1 MFKMVEMTV
10 SEEKATIEYLKSII
24 EAIEKDE
31 NYDKVRLNRDVKHLH
46 RCIKEKDFNEFI

>member
-10 SEEKATIEYLKSII
+10 SEEKATIEYLKSVI

-31 NYDKVRLNRDVKHLH
+31 NYDKVRLNTDVKHLH